1 MPFWASGAKWRKNFD
16 RTYLSHSPP
25 KPSPLSVN
33 CLLIWLSVKLVQLP
47 LKNAWTL
54 PHEFKQVTLSP
65 CLFYDTNDVSF
76 ILSCLFHKN
85 ASALQKLIL
94 IQSFRLSLQTNL
106 IELAVLQQMDK
117 YSIITILLVLFLMS
131 N

>member
-54 PHEFKQVTLSP
+54 PHEFKQVTLSL
-65 CLFYDTNDVSF
+65 CSFCDTNDVSF
-76 ILSCLFHKN
+76 ILSLISQKCFCL
-85 ASALQKLIL
+85 AKLVL
-94 IQSFRLSLQTNL
+94 SQSFRRCLQTNL

-117 YSIITILLVLFLMS
+117 YSIIIILLVLFLMS